1 VAEVVPPSTVTEYYH
16 LPRTRAQSC
25 YLVRS
30 FRLSIFVSCDVK
42 RFQMREPDHELEA
55 EEGRPTEIRRTA
67 SPDSHHDIP
76 EMDVSKQ
83 PSVESNV
90 SGFTFAVC

>member
-1 VAEVVPPSTVTEYYH
+1 MAEVVPPSTVTKYYH

-30 FRLSIFVSCDVK
+30 FHLGIFVSCDVK
-42 RFQMREPDHELEA
+42 RFQSREPDHEPEA
-55 EEGRPTEIRRTA
+55 EEGRSAERCRTA
-67 SPDSHHDIP
+67 SPDSQHEIP

-83 PSVESNV
+83 SSVESDV
-90 SGFTFAVC
+90 SGFTFAAC